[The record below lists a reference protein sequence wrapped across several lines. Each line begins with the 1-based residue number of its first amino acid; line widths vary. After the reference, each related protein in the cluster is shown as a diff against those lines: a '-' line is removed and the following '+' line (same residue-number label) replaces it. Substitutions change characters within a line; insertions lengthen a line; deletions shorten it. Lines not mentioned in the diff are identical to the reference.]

1 MVIQHVPFLHP
12 PFGSKERAAA
22 YRVMCG
28 NQVSVGPETSLFEQQ
43 FKDYIGATSAISVG
57 NGTLALELVWQTF
70 IQQGRLSI
78 GDKVLLPSFTF
89 VAVANSIVRSGLVP
103 VFCDIDS
110 ETWNIDFY
118 NAIPDDNHISAIC
131 AVHTF
136 GNPCDMD
143 KLDRIED
150 EFSEQYGKSLII
162 VEDCAEAAGA
172 TYKGKRVGSFGDAS
186 IFSFSATKNMTTGE
200 GGMACFK
207 DQEDAD
213 MALLL
218 KENGFGYGKRNAWV
232 AGHNYRLSNILC
244 AVGIEQL
251 KTLDARNEKRVKNAY
266 TFFKMCLE
274 HDIPVT
280 PQCSSSDAD
289 SVYQILGVL
298 IPPCINRDEVY
309 EALLK
314 KGIEVKKYFSPAIHH
329 QVYYVQNYPI
339 AYLSVTDNISAKI
352 LCIPFDDKLN
362 ENEMGYIV
370 MALKELLS

>member
-1 MVIQHVPFLHP
+1 MVIQHVPFLRN

-22 YRVMCG
+22 YKIMCG
-28 NQVSVGPETSLFEQQ
+28 SNVSVGPETSLFEQQ

-103 VFCDIDS
+103 VFCDVDS
-110 ETWNIDFY
+110 ETWNLE
-118 NAIPDDNHISAIC
+118 AQWDNEDISAIC

-136 GNPCDMD
+136 GNPCDLDEILYLKD
-143 KLDRIED
+143 K
-150 EFSEQYGKSLII
+150 GLII

-172 TYKGKRVGSFGDAS
+172 KYQGKRVGSFGDAS

-200 GGMACFK
+200 GGMACFS

-244 AVGIEQL
+244 AIGIEQL
-251 KTLDARNEKRVKNAY
+251 KTLDARNEKRVKNAN
-266 TFFKMCLE
+266 TFYKMCLE
-274 HDIPVT
+274 HNIPVT
-280 PQCSSSDAD
+280 PQCSSVDAD

-309 EALLK
+309 EELLK
-314 KGIEVKKYFSPAIHH
+314 KGIEAKKYFSPAIHH
-329 QVYYVQNYPI
+329 QSYYVQNYPI
-339 AYLSVTDNISAKI
+339 AHLPVTDNISAHI
-352 LCIPFDDKLN
+352 LCLPFDDKLN
-362 ENEMGYIV
+362 AEECCYMIG
-370 MALKELLS
+370 ALKELLV